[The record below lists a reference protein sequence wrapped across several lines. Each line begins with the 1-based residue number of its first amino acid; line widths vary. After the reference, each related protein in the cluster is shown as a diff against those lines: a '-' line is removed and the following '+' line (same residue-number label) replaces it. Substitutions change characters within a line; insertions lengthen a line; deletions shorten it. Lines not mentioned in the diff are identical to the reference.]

1 MSLLLPSPERA
12 PARPVFDLPRYGPR
26 TALHTGAGEISF
38 AELSDRAAD
47 LARDVLGPCR
57 RLVLIEGANT
67 PEAVTAYLAA
77 LQHGHV
83 ALLVPEG
90 RPAQLHQMIEAYDP
104 DVVLRHEDDRWLA
117 DPRRRGSTHDLHPDL
132 ALLLST
138 SGSTGSPKLVRLSH
152 DNLRSNA
159 ASIASY
165 LRITPDD
172 RAATS
177 LPLHYCYGLSVVNS
191 HLLTG
196 AGLVLTEGSVVDEC
210 FWRRFEGAGAT
221 SFAGVPYTFD
231 LLEHS
236 GFADRDLP
244 SLRYVTQAGGR
255 LGPDRVRAWAELGQR
270 RGWDFVVMYGQT
282 EATARMAYLPAELA
296 TSRPETIGV
305 AIPGGS
311 LRLEPV
317 AEATTPGVGELVYEG
332 PNVMLGYADSPADLA
347 EGRTVDALR
356 TGDLARISDGLV
368 EIVGRRGRQAKVFG
382 LRLDL
387 DRIETTLAARVP
399 RAEVRCLAVGDT
411 LHAFTTRR
419 RSSARLHAEL
429 TELCGLPRSAVR
441 VHTVAEL
448 PRTGAGKP
456 DHAALEQQ
464 ARLADDSHDAV
475 TGPAPAVTASS
486 LRDEFALVL
495 GRPDA
500 EVSDSFVSLGGDSL
514 SYVELATRLGRRLD
528 RLPPAWHT
536 RTIAEL
542 AAPAPTAARPCRRR
556 LGRHMDTTVVLRALC
571 ILLIVGSHANV
582 LTVVGGAHLLL
593 AVAGY
598 NFARFQLADVPRAVR
613 IRNGLVAIAQV
624 VVPSSLYI
632 SAVALITGDYD
643 LPTAFFLNGLL
654 GSDGWTLDW
663 QFWFLEALVWTSLGA
678 VALTAVPA
686 LDRVERRAQF
696 AFPVVLVL
704 GTVALRFAW
713 TGIEAGPT
721 ERYTTGV
728 VLWCFALGWAAA
740 RSRTAWQRIA
750 VLVMAVLAYVGF
762 FGDLQRELLIVT
774 GIAVLLWVPTLRLPR
789 MLAPV
794 ITVLAGASLFVY
806 LTHWQVYPH
815 LETNHPL
822 LALLSSLVVGVA
834 YWWVTRPVLRH
845 LGAWLRRVPIAD
857 RSGQPRGAERLRVTG
872 KRSPATSTS

>member
-1 MSLLLPSPERA
+1 VSLLLPSPERA
-12 PARPVFDLPRYGPR
+12 PARPVFDLPRHGSR
-26 TALHTGAGEISF
+26 TALFVEDGHSENGEVSF

-47 LARDVLGPCR
+47 LAGTVLAGKIGNSTR

-83 ALLVPEG
+83 ALLVPQG
-90 RPAQLHQMIEAYDP
+90 RPTQLRQMVEAYDP
-104 DVVLRHEDDRWLA
+104 DVVLRHEEDRWLA
-117 DPRRRGSTHDLHPDL
+117 DERRGGTTHDLHPDL

-165 LRITPDD
+165 LRLTPDD

-196 AGLVLTEGSVVDEC
+196 AGLVLTERSVVDEC
-210 FWRRFEGAGAT
+210 FWRRFEAAGAT

-231 LLEHS
+231 LLDHS
-236 GFADRDLP
+236 GFAERDLP

-282 EATARMAYLPAELA
+282 EATARMAYLPAALA
-296 TSRPETIGV
+296 ARRPEAIGV
-305 AIPGGS
+305 AIPGGT

-317 AEATTPGVGELVYEG
+317 AEATAPDVGELVYEG
-332 PNVMLGYADSPADLA
+332 PNVMLGYAESPADLA

-387 DRIETTLAARVP
+387 DRLEATLATRVGH
-399 RAEVRCLAVGDT
+399 AEVRCLAVDDA

-419 RSSARLHAEL
+419 RSSARLHVEL
-429 TELCGLPRSAVR
+429 AALCGLPRSAVR
-441 VHTVAEL
+441 VHTIAEL
-448 PRTGAGKP
+448 PRTAAGKP
-456 DHAALEQQ
+456 DHAALERQ
-464 ARLADDSHDAV
+464 ARLADDSRA
-475 TGPAPAVTASS
+475 PAEAPHPAVTAWS
-486 LRDEFALVL
+486 LRDEYALVL

-500 EVSDSFVSLGGDSL
+500 DVSDSFVSLGGDSL
-514 SYVELATRLGRRLD
+514 SYVELATRLSRRMD
-528 RLPPAWHT
+528 RLPQGWHT
-536 RTIAEL
+536 RTIDEL
-542 AAPAPTAARPCRRR
+542 AAPAPAPAQTPGLPRRRR
-556 LGRHMDTTVVLRALC
+556 LGHQMDTTVALRALC

-593 AVAGY
+593 AVAGF

-613 IRNGLVAIAQV
+613 IRNGLVAVAQV
-624 VVPSSLYI
+624 VVPSSLFI
-632 SAVALITGDYD
+632 GAVALATGEYD
-643 LPTAFFLNGLL
+643 LPTALFLNGLL
-654 GSDGWTLDW
+654 GSDTWTLDW

-678 VALTAVPA
+678 VALMAVPV
-686 LDRVERRAQF
+686 LDRVERRAPF
-696 AFPVVLVL
+696 AFAGVLVL
-704 GTVALRFAW
+704 ATVALRFAW
-713 TGIEAGPT
+713 TGVEAGPT

-728 VLWCFALGWAAA
+728 VLWCFALGWVAA
-740 RSRTAWQRIA
+740 RCRTAWQRVA
-750 VLVMAVLAYVGF
+750 VLGTAVLAYVGF

-774 GIAVLLWVPTLRLPR
+774 GIALLLWLPTLRVPR
-789 MLAPV
+789 VLAPA

-815 LETNHPL
+815 LEMDHPV
-822 LALLSSLVVGVA
+822 LALLASLAVGVA
-834 YWWVTRPVLRH
+834 YWWLTRPALRR
-845 LGAWLRRVPIAD
+845 LGGWLRQR
-857 RSGQPRGAERLRVTG
+857 
-872 KRSPATSTS
+872 